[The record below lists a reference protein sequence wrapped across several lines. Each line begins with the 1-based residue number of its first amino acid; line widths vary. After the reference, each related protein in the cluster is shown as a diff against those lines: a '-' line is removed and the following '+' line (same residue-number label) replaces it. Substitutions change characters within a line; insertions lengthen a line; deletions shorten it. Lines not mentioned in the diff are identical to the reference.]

1 MLYFALLR
9 SPFAHAKITNIDV
22 SGALEQPGVEAAYT
36 GADLADEW
44 PGGVP
49 CAWPLASAPGAWTV
63 TDEMK
68 DPGHAPLAMD
78 EVRYMGDA
86 VAVVVASDRYAA
98 QDALEFIEIDY
109 EPLGVVTNME
119 AALEEDSPLVHE
131 ELGTNQC
138 YTWELGD
145 NEAVDQA
152 FSDADVVINERY
164 IQQRL
169 IPNAIEPRAVVVQRE
184 PGHSGSYL
192 VYSATQ
198 IPHITKTMLSMAT
211 GIPENKIRVVAP
223 DVGGGFGSK
232 LNVYAE
238 EILALVLCKKLRT
251 AVKWSRGPLG
261 ELPGDHPRS
270 RPGPG
275 HRVGGDQRRQDPRYA
290 GEGSGRHG
298 RVPAAPDPRHPGSG
312 RLYVPRRLHLRGVLL
327 SRSKA
332 SSPT

>member
-1 MLYFALLR
+1 
-9 SPFAHAKITNIDV
+9 
-22 SGALEQPGVEAAYT
+22 
-36 GADLADEW
+36 
-44 PGGVP
+44 
-49 CAWPLASAPGAWTV
+49 
-63 TDEMK
+63 
-68 DPGHAPLAMD
+68 
-78 EVRYMGDA
+78 MGDA

-98 QDALEFIEIDY
+98 QDALEFIEVDY
-109 EPLGVVTNME
+109 EPLDVVANME
-119 AALEEDSPLVHE
+119 DALEEDAPLVHE
-131 ELGTNQC
+131 ELG
-138 YTWELGD
+138 
-145 NEAVDQA
+145 DQPVLHVA
-152 FSDADVVINERY
+152 SSETMRPWIRRFERADVVVKERY

-211 GIPENKIRVVAP
+211 GIAENKIRVVAP

-261 ELPGDHPRS
+261 ELPGDHPRA

-275 HRVGGDQRRQDPRYA
+275 HRAGGDQRRQDPRYA
-290 GEGSGRHG
+290 GEGHWPTWARTC
-298 RVPAAPDPRHPGSG
+298 
-312 RLYVPRRLHLRGVLL
+312 
-327 SRSKA
+327 
-332 SSPT
+332 SS